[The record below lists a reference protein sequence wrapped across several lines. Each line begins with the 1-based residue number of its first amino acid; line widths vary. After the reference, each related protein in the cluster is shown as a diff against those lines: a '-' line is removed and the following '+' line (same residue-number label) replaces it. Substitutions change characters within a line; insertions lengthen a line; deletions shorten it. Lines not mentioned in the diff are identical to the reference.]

1 MVGVRG
7 RRTGG
12 ALDEEERLDWDAIVV
27 GGGPAGLAAATWLAR
42 YRRRTLVLDAEEPRN
57 RWVEQ
62 AHGYLGS
69 DPGDPAELRQRALD
83 DLDRY
88 PSVER
93 RCTSVLS
100 AEAAAGDLFVVQ
112 TEEGP
117 ETARRLVLAT
127 GVADVFPDVGGFF
140 THYGADVFHC
150 PTCDG
155 YEAGERRVVVFGW
168 TAEVA
173 GFALN
178 LLDWAAALTVVTN
191 GQQFEGDQD
200 HRAALDRNGV
210 RLLTDEAVELVGE
223 RGALE
228 GVRLRD
234 GDLLQCDMAF
244 FTIAHEPIGGL
255 AAQLGCR
262 RDAEG
267 YVVVDHEARTSVPG
281 VFAAGDLTPGM
292 QLLQV
297 AAAKGA
303 VAGVTCALSLR
314 GQPASSASEVPDPEA
329 EIGDG

>member
-1 MVGVRG
+1 
-7 RRTGG
+7 
-12 ALDEEERLDWDAIVV
+12 LDWDAIVV

-42 YRRRTLVLDAEEPRN
+42 YRRRTLLLDAEEPRN

-69 DPGDPAELRQRALD
+69 DPTDPAELRQRALR

-88 PSVER
+88 PTVER

-100 AEAAAGDLFVVQ
+100 AEAAQDDVFVLR
-112 TEEGP
+112 TDEGP

-127 GVADVFPDVGGFF
+127 GVSDVFPDVGGFF
-140 THYGADVFHC
+140 THYGTDVFHC

-168 TAEVA
+168 TADVA

-178 LLDWAAALTVVTN
+178 MLDWAAKVTVVTN
-191 GQQFEGDQD
+191 GMQFEGDGD
-200 HRAALDRNGV
+200 HLAALRRHDV
-210 RLLTDEAVELVGE
+210 VLLTDEAVELVGE

-228 GVRLRD
+228 GVRLRS
-234 GDLLQCDMAF
+234 GDLLPCELAF
-244 FTIAHEPIGGL
+244 FTIAHEPISGL
-255 AAQLGCR
+255 AAQLGCD

-267 YVVVDHEARTSVPG
+267 YVVVDAEARTTVPG

-292 QLLQV
+292 QLVQV

-303 VAGVTCALSLR
+303 VAGVSCALSLR
-314 GQPASSASEVPDPEA
+314 GQPASSASDAPDPEA
-329 EIGDG
+329 EIEEA